1 MNRMK
6 QFVAVGIPAI
16 GLCILSAMYLII
28 PLVCEGGF
36 DGVMFCLG
44 TIQIFTV
51 SMTIWLPLA
60 FISYGIGYF
69 LFRIY
74 IRTSSGVALLI
85 LSEVVMCV
93 PLYITALLFMVGKYH
108 GP

>member
-16 GLCILSAMYLII
+16 GLCILSAMYIII
-28 PLVCEGGF
+28 PLVCGGGF
-36 DGVMFCLG
+36 AGVMFCLG

-51 SMTIWLPLA
+51 PMTIWLPLA
-60 FISYGIGYF
+60 FISYGMGYF
-69 LFRIY
+69 LFRRHIK
-74 IRTSSGVALLI
+74 TSSGVALLI

-93 PLYITALLFMVGKYH
+93 PLYITALLFMLWEYH